1 MEYGPR
7 NSRRVENFHR
17 SQLKHVIEKDEGS
30 LILLENSGSHY
41 KVARVIPLEA
51 ERAGVFTLQHPSVVG
66 YQLSDV
72 SCLS

>member
-1 MEYGPR
+1 M
-7 NSRRVENFHR
+7 ENFHR

-51 ERAGVFTLQHPSVVG
+51 ERPGVFTLQHPSVVG